1 MRKEIPPTQP
11 LTYALGEFGLAL
23 PTHVVGTYLLFF
35 YTDQLGLAVTWVLL
49 ARSINTLWDT
59 VNDPLLGYLS
69 DRTNNPRGRRWPWLR
84 VSLPLY
90 VLVGLMLWIVP
101 EGFEGVGLFAY
112 FLVLLLLFET
122 LATMAWVNHNALFP
136 ALFRQEGSR
145 ARANGLRKAMGLVAL
160 LLAVALSPVLYNRL
174 GFAGMGLAWAAV
186 TALTLRLYFS
196 RLREP
201 PWTPPPS
208 QAGLWSSI
216 LGCLRNPSFRP
227 LLLALA
233 LVQTALGLLMSGI
246 PFFAKYTLGLPEDH
260 TSLLFGTIFAV
271 ALLSAFVWPHLIQR
285 MGSGLSLQAALWLF
299 ALALLPLWGVTS
311 LATGMLVAAAVG
323 FAVSGMLVLQ
333 DVVLAQVIDQ
343 RAEQTGMRQE
353 GVHYGLVGVLGRLS
367 GLLQGLIFA
376 TLTPLFGYVSGQQ
389 PGPEPETAFRF
400 LIAGPPVL
408 ALILAVLSLRR
419 SLRPGLAGQ

>member
-23 PTHVVGTYLLFF
+23 PTHAVGTYLLFF
-35 YTDQLGLAVTWVLL
+35 YTDHLGLAVSWAML
-49 ARSINTLWDT
+49 ARGINTLWDT
-59 VNDPLLGYLS
+59 LNDPLMGYLS

-90 VLVGLMLWIVP
+90 VLVGLMLWTVP
-101 EGFEGVGLFAY
+101 EGLEGPALFAY
-112 FLVLLLLFET
+112 FLIVLLLFEGV
-122 LATMAWVNHNALFP
+122 ATAAWVNHNALFP
-136 ALFRQEGSR
+136 ALFRQEGPR
-145 ARANGLRKAMGLVAL
+145 ARANALRKALGLVAL
-160 LLAVALSPVLYNRL
+160 LLAVALSPVLYSRL
-174 GFAGMGLAWAAV
+174 GFAGMGLVWAAV
-186 TALTLRLYFS
+186 AALALRLYFS

-201 PWTPPPS
+201 PWTPPHP
-208 QAGLWSSI
+208 QAGFWPSVLNT
-216 LGCLRNPSFRP
+216 LRNPSFRP

-233 LVQTALGLLMSGI
+233 LVQTALGLLMSGL
-246 PFFAKYTLGLPEDH
+246 PFFAKYTLGLPEDR
-260 TSLLFGTIFAV
+260 TSLLFGTIFVA
-271 ALLSAFVWPHLIQR
+271 ALLSTFAWPHLIQR
-285 MGSGLSLQAALWLF
+285 LGGGSSLQAALWLF
-299 ALALLPLWGVTS
+299 ALALLPLWGVTG
-311 LATGMLVAAAVG
+311 LATGMLVAAVVG

-367 GLLQGLIFA
+367 GLLQSLIFA

-389 PGPEPETAFRF
+389 PGPDPETAFRF

-408 ALILAVLSLRR
+408 TLVLAVLALRR
-419 SLRPGLAGQ
+419 SLEPPYART